1 MLKFF
6 SISLILLS
14 GSLGFIRSQCNFSG
28 NLTVNSNDSVCP
40 GSTYNLFATGADSY
54 TWSPD
59 SILFNSNTSFPNTI
73 ELDQTVMFY
82 VTAFDTEN
90 CSTTDS
96 VEIFVFSDDHIFTLN
111 DSIICPGSSIELN
124 AYGGI
129 SYIWTNNISLSNFLI
144 SNPIASPTQSTTYLV
159 EITDSNNCKFNDSIF
174 IDLFN
179 EPNANAGF
187 DAIICPNETHLLEGS
202 GGVIYNWEPSDYVN
216 HADSSDVLCFPE
228 TDMEF
233 VLEITDSN
241 GCNDFDTVQIL
252 IFEITVSNDTILCS
266 GDSVNLMVLGDPST
280 EFLWSPY
287 YNISDSS
294 SSNPWVS
301 PLMSTNYKVLAT
313 NSQGCIDSDSI
324 YIEVSQV
331 SAVIDTSLII
341 GCNNYYL
348 KFMNS
353 SFDSLDFYW
362 SFSDDSK
369 SYEREIEKKL
379 NFESYIQSNLI
390 VENNLGCKDSVSLS
404 VNSLNL
410 DSFFDFDELNPPN
423 IFTPNGD
430 GTNDLFEVSFPG
442 RINECVNLT
451 VYNKWGETQFSSTGN
466 NIYWDGYTNTGTPAS
481 QGIYFYTLSFKNSS
495 KSGFLQLI
503 R

>member
-6 SISLILLS
+6 SISLILFS

-187 DAIICPNETHLLEGS
+187 DAIIYPN
-202 GGVIYNWEPSDYVN
+202 
-216 HADSSDVLCFPE
+216 
-228 TDMEF
+228 
-233 VLEITDSN
+233 
-241 GCNDFDTVQIL
+241 
-252 IFEITVSNDTILCS
+252 
-266 GDSVNLMVLGDPST
+266 
-280 EFLWSPY
+280 
-287 YNISDSS
+287 
-294 SSNPWVS
+294 
-301 PLMSTNYKVLAT
+301 
-313 NSQGCIDSDSI
+313 
-324 YIEVSQV
+324 
-331 SAVIDTSLII
+331 
-341 GCNNYYL
+341 
-348 KFMNS
+348 
-353 SFDSLDFYW
+353 
-362 SFSDDSK
+362 
-369 SYEREIEKKL
+369 
-379 NFESYIQSNLI
+379 
-390 VENNLGCKDSVSLS
+390 
-404 VNSLNL
+404 
-410 DSFFDFDELNPPN
+410 
-423 IFTPNGD
+423 
-430 GTNDLFEVSFPG
+430 
-442 RINECVNLT
+442 
-451 VYNKWGETQFSSTGN
+451 
-466 NIYWDGYTNTGTPAS
+466 
-481 QGIYFYTLSFKNSS
+481 
-495 KSGFLQLI
+495 
-503 R
+503 